1 VYVPQTPALNF
12 QKGDFTFLDDLVIH
26 LAENLGKTI
35 LLIIDVR
42 GHRDQILVFQRLMD
56 YKRNLPL
63 KNCPLS
69 PEKGTQSLQE

>member
-1 VYVPQTPALNF
+1 M
-12 QKGDFTFLDDLVIH
+12 

-35 LLIIDVR
+35 LLIVDVR

-69 PEKGTQSLQE
+69 PEKVRNLFKSDELKPLVSTYG